1 MLKVPS
7 PFAASLTIWGV
18 CADVRSRVT
27 APLLSCSAP
36 ASRNWQN
43 CGMNIQRF
51 VGRPDWYT
59 SFNPETLS
67 ATGTALRWGVVA
79 TGSIARTVTADLA
92 LLQDAVL
99 QAVSSRGVGSA
110 AGFATDFGFASYYYD
125 GGEDGTEAAGYLQL
139 VRDPDVDVVYIA
151 TPHAQHYDIAKA
163 ALENGKHV
171 LCEKA
176 LTITAAEARVLI
188 ALAREK
194 QLFLMEAVWARFVPG
209 FQRALEIVASG
220 EIGEIKWVRADLG
233 FPAPVD
239 DTARIWA
246 PADGG
251 GALLDISV
259 YPLLWAWGTL
269 GAPASVHATAE
280 LTALGVDAQN
290 ALTLSYPSGAQ
301 AQLISYLGSH
311 GPRTASVSG
320 SKGYLETIG
329 SVNNPN
335 GLRISVGGEEERVET
350 FEHPGKGYTY
360 QLREVTRCIQAGL
373 TESATLPLDDSLAIM
388 ELFDDARRQMGV
400 SYWNDTRTDL

>member
-1 MLKVPS
+1 MS
-7 PFAASLTIWGV
+7 
-18 CADVRSRVT
+18 
-27 APLLSCSAP
+27 
-36 ASRNWQN
+36 
-43 CGMNIQRF
+43 IQRF

-59 SFNPETLS
+59 SINPETLR
-67 ATGTALRWGVVA
+67 ATGSPLRWGVVA

-92 LLQDAVL
+92 LLEDAVL
-99 QAVSSRGVGSA
+99 HAVSSRGVGSA
-110 AGFATDFGFASYYYD
+110 AGFATDFGFATHYYD
-125 GGEDGTEAAGYLQL
+125 GGPDGSGAAGHLQL
-139 VRDPDVDVVYIA
+139 VQDPDVDVVYIA

-176 LTITAAEARVLI
+176 LTITAAESRALI

-220 EIGEIKWVRADLG
+220 EIGEVKWVRADLG
-233 FPAPVD
+233 FPAPID

-269 GAPASVHATAE
+269 GAPSAVHAAAE

-301 AQLISYLGSH
+301 AQLLSYLGSH
-311 GPRTASVSG
+311 GPRTASVAG
-320 SKGYLETIG
+320 SKGCIETIG
-329 SVNNPN
+329 SVNNPHA
-335 GLRISVGGEEERVET
+335 LRISVGWDEERVET

-373 TESATLPLDDSLAIM
+373 TESATMPLDDSLAIM

-400 SYWNDTRTDL
+400 SYWNDTRADL

>member
-1 MLKVPS
+1 MS
-7 PFAASLTIWGV
+7 
-18 CADVRSRVT
+18 
-27 APLLSCSAP
+27 
-36 ASRNWQN
+36 
-43 CGMNIQRF
+43 IQRF

-59 SFNPETLS
+59 STNPDSLR
-67 ATGTALRWGVVA
+67 ATGRPLRWGVVA

-92 LLQDAVL
+92 LLEDAVL

-110 AGFATDFGFASYYYD
+110 TGFATDFGFAAYYYD
-125 GGEDGTEAAGYLQL
+125 GGPDGSGPAGHLQL
-139 VRDPDVDVVYIA
+139 VQDPDVDVVYIA

-176 LTITAAEARVLI
+176 LTITAAETRALI

-220 EIGEIKWVRADLG
+220 EIGEVKWVRADLG
-233 FPAPVD
+233 FPAPID

-269 GAPASVHATAE
+269 GAPAAVHATAE

-301 AQLISYLGSH
+301 AQLLSYLGAH
-311 GPRTASVSG
+311 GPRTASVAG
-320 SKGYLETIG
+320 SKGCIETIG
-329 SVNNPN
+329 SVNNPPA
-335 GLRISVGGEEERVET
+335 LRISVGWDDERVET
-350 FEHPGKGYTY
+350 FEYPGKGYTY
-360 QLREVTRCIQAGL
+360 QLREVTRCIQTGL
-373 TESATLPLDDSLAIM
+373 TESATMPLDDSLAIM
-388 ELFDDARRQMGV
+388 ELFDGARRQMGV
-400 SYWNDTRTDL
+400 SYWNDTREDL